1 MKNIE
6 LKDRGESHTQEE
18 DKDKIYPRLL
28 KNTHIK
34 DRNVNSDINLF

>member
-1 MKNIE
+1 MKNIA
-6 LKDRGESHTQEE
+6 LKDRGTSHTQEE
-18 DKDKIYPRLL
+18 DKDKIYSRL